1 MGIKNAGPSRR
12 GWISFN
18 ELMKYVDEGAAQAA
32 AYVKTQDPIFTVWV
46 FKPVTSAGTAK
57 DPNM

>member
-1 MGIKNAGPSRR
+1 
-12 GWISFN
+12 
-18 ELMKYVDEGAAQAA
+18 MKYADEGAAQAA